1 MSRRRV
7 TECQAARN
15 SQLVLRA
22 PGGPVGPSHCNGM
35 GGGWGGGDLAVFSL
49 GEWSRA
55 GRDALAGQRSPQ
67 LQVGVRRRGSC
78 AC

>member
-22 PGGPVGPSHCNGM
+22 PGGPGRPTATRGD
-35 GGGWGGGDLAVFSL
+35 DLAVFSL
-49 GEWSRA
+49 GEWNRA

-67 LQVGVRRRGSC
+67 LQVGIRRRGSY